1 MSQSV
6 LLSIAR
12 RSIEEVL
19 QAENTIDRA
28 QLLGEYPVLGQKM
41 ATQVNL
47 YLGDELRGSA
57 RSEMAT
63 RSLLEDIIHNAKIA
77 AFQDQGFA
85 PLVTSEYLRTS
96 VELILFS
103 DEGPLRHRD
112 TPLLQDSQ
120 EALSRSS

>member
-1 MSQSV
+1 MSQLV

-28 QLLGEYPVLGQKM
+28 QLLEQYPILGETV

-47 YLGDELRGSA
+47 YVGNELRGSA
-57 RSEMAT
+57 KSARSD
-63 RSLLEDIIHNAKIA
+63 RPLLDDIIHNAKVA
-77 AFQDQGFA
+77 AFEDENFS
-85 PLVTSEYLRTS
+85 PLVTSEYLRAS

-103 DEGPLRHRD
+103 ADGPLCHRD
-112 TPLLQDSQ
+112 TPILK
-120 EALSRSS
+120 EG

>member
-28 QLLGEYPVLGQKM
+28 QLLEQYPILGETV

-47 YLGDELRGSA
+47 YVGNELRGSA
-57 RSEMAT
+57 KSDRSD
-63 RSLLEDIIHNAKIA
+63 RPLLDDIIHNAKVA
-77 AFQDQGFA
+77 AFEDENFS
-85 PLVTSEYLRTS
+85 PLVTSEYLRAS

-103 DEGPLRHRD
+103 ADGPLCHRD
-112 TPLLQDSQ
+112 TPILK
-120 EALSRSS
+120 EG